1 LHQNRSPKTEKNRDR
16 SNRWGF
22 SLRSNRGLTRTVK
35 EGTAMYRTSSS
46 SFVFRSLML
55 IMLVLLILIPIF
67 PVPFLAL

>member
-1 LHQNRSPKTEKNRDR
+1 
-16 SNRWGF
+16 
-22 SLRSNRGLTRTVK
+22 
-35 EGTAMYRTSSS
+35 MYRTSSS

>member
-1 LHQNRSPKTEKNRDR
+1 
-16 SNRWGF
+16 
-22 SLRSNRGLTRTVK
+22 
-35 EGTAMYRTSSS
+35 MYPTSSS